1 MAQNLD
7 DYITRSA
14 NLANMDIDSIIG
26 KTSQG
31 NSYIPSVQQ
40 YYQNKLSQAYLN
52 GTLQK
57 LIDNQKEPVLAG
69 IAKRFQ
75 DHITQQNDVSTG
87 NAKTATDTSGTTRQ
101 QSDGSGAPSNATGND
116 GSAQV
121 STDDLSPKDNIDTS
135 LEKAPVLQNRDR
147 DSSASVQQSSDTG
160 NSHLENSQDG
170 SASLNQVT
178 SQNNTQQTAQNEL
191 QANQTTHQVSLGG
204 NTSLGS
210 VNASNQSAA
219 PTVTTTANTSSENT
233 SPSAN
238 TSADTSTNQDTNSA
252 EDTQKEKE
260 WNYWFVDDLVEK
272 TDKPTTIAILDGT
285 EKAVQDTEQGQ
296 LTKQLVINFI
306 EKDAKDEGTKSSDTE
321 QGDRPSELDA
331 QGKSTRD
338 DSQVQGKG
346 TSDAGSESAKSAN
359 GNEGSA
365 QSSDEKGLSHSDT
378 IRYSRKDKIN
388 VPKVVIAGNLGSLN
402 NHPDYERAKK
412 GDASAGLNVA
422 KSLVTDK
429 LISDV
434 KDMIGNE
441 KPIVVPVSSIESG
454 GANTIPSMSSVL
466 IAEKIGLQSDS
477 RIKQVSSSKRTEKNG
492 LDRIFTPVD
501 FEGHVEKGKKY
512 LIVDDTITQGGT
524 FAGLENHIT
533 ENGGEVIGS
542 VALSGKQYS
551 GTINLDQ
558 QTLKELREK
567 YGDIE
572 RRFIDATGYGFEGL
586 TQSEARYIL
595 GFKPPERFRERVAR
609 EADSRLDG
617 VGKDASPNGSSNQ
630 QVTKQSDQETNKA
643 PSKEGVSA
651 SRGLTSLSESV
662 TEKIKALIKNALSSK
677 SGNNHFEDLGELSK
691 NATSIIKSSTG
702 LELDGYVHSIDEASI
717 RHILNRHGDEKTEQA
732 RGQLPITEADLL
744 KIPEI
749 VNNPDSVE
757 KVDSNNSD
765 VETLIFKK
773 KIGDNYVSVQEVRS
787 GRKKLTAKTLW
798 KVRAAPSATSN
809 DALTLTSETFGSQPS
824 TTETSISKDKES
836 GKKSEKLADFGEKI
850 EGAKKD
856 TYVRYADE
864 LENASDD
871 VAGEPLSKSFPK
883 PDYEKLI
890 AEGSDSKAI
899 AAIRV
904 IREAIPSKP
913 RMKGKLSRWVSLVN
927 NAKEL
932 SRMLMESPA
941 MAEDLMKK
949 YASLSGGDAQNIMHR
964 FNLYSEL
971 GHKHDLSDFKF
982 ANWMAKDD
990 NGQFTIPAPEA
1001 RSRQNGIAVTGKS
1014 EEDAITKFKDALK
1027 ALGDSDKKPK
1037 EAQSVKFDVYQDR
1050 KNNTF
1055 YIARKIGPSKFIK
1068 VADGFKTSR
1077 EAFDFRKENQQDLEE
1092 KLAKLREIP
1101 NERRDSND
1109 PRLGEDHRQGKDVTP
1124 EHFLKTFGFKGGQ
1137 FGNWVTG
1144 KERQSN
1150 VNETYDSLIDLAK
1163 LLNIPP
1169 KALSLNGQLGIA
1181 WGARGQSRA
1190 SAHYEPDM
1198 VVINLTRK
1206 NGAGSLAHEWF
1217 HALDNYFSK
1226 NDGKSGYLSEQTKSS
1241 GEGIRPEVRQAFDKV
1256 LDAIKQTGLIQRSRE
1271 LDKVKTKDY
1280 WSTKLEMFARAFES
1294 YVINKAKDF
1303 GYKNDYLANIVSEAE
1318 YGRENSYPYPT
1329 AGETESISKAFDH
1342 LFETLKTKET
1352 DKGTALY
1359 SRRASDMEFANDI
1372 LQELAQHD
1380 DFFKHDKIESHT
1392 ISGAVEEA
1400 LPTARFLGDATR
1412 EDEKKESGAD
1422 YRLMFKTAK
1431 GNDFYVYT
1439 KGKKVWIDISRF
1451 ENDNAGALIYNA
1463 IAGFAH
1469 NAGFEFI
1476 GDPAG
1481 LSPDATFRRTRAMLS
1496 SALRYGTTKH
1506 FSAANE
1512 QIRGNKEAGIAPLK
1526 WGNDDF
1532 ENIKNLID
1540 SYVQTVENK
1549 FPQLRNYNYDFGK
1562 QQYVDKAGIPV
1573 SDRRFRSGVSHARS
1587 GGESGGGNT
1596 IGTGTIR
1603 SYIFLKALLSSQD
1616 QSRPSLSRQFSN
1628 SALALIRDGG
1638 LDKLFSKKSGGIENS
1653 HTAKSLTQELTSG
1666 KKPFDIAI
1674 KRLITELQL

>member
-402 NHPDYERAKK
+402 NHPDYEMAKK

-422 KSLVTDK
+422 ESLVTDK
-429 LISDV
+429 LISDI
-434 KDMIGNE
+434 KGMIGNE
-441 KPIVVPVSSIESG
+441 KPIVVPVLSVEDG
-454 GANTIPSMSSVL
+454 GANTIPSMATAL
-466 IAEKIGLQSDS
+466 IAEKLGLNSDGNIRQTS
-477 RIKQVSSSKRTEKNG
+477 FSKRTEKNG

-558 QTLKELREK
+558 KTLQELREK

-595 GFKPPERFRERVAR
+595 GFKQPERFRARVAI
-609 EADSRLDG
+609 EAGNGLHE
-617 VGKDASPNGSSNQ
+617 VGKGASPNGSSNQ

-651 SRGLTSLSESV
+651 SRGLKSKEGDA
-662 TEKIKALIKNALSSK
+662 KIGKFGKIFTQFYHDAKGAIAALIKEKGGEAIAALHHPEI
-677 SGNNHFEDLGELSK
+677 GDIDLVWGIEGTGASDGMGLSK
-691 NATSIIKSSTG
+691 
-702 LELDGYVHSIDEASI
+702 
-717 RHILNRHGDEKTEQA
+717 
-732 RGQLPITEADLL
+732 LL
-744 KIPEI
+744 KFHPEI
-749 VNNPDSVE
+749 VNNIQNIILGMNVVTNGKNRKILESKDHSATVRLDWDGE
-757 KVDSNNSD
+757 AKNWLL
-765 VETLIFKK
+765 TAFKK
-773 KIGDNYVSVQEVRS
+773 RGATDTRTDTISTRGKDDTAR
-787 GRKKLTAKTLW
+787 LT
-798 KVRAAPSATSN
+798 N
-809 DALTLTSETFGSQPS
+809 TSE
-824 TTETSISKDKES
+824 ESISKDKES
-836 GKKSEKLADFGEKI
+836 GKKSE
-850 EGAKKD
+850 
-856 TYVRYADE
+856 
-864 LENASDD
+864 
-871 VAGEPLSKSFPK
+871 
-883 PDYEKLI
+883 
-890 AEGSDSKAI
+890 
-899 AAIRV
+899 
-904 IREAIPSKP
+904 
-913 RMKGKLSRWVSLVN
+913 
-927 NAKEL
+927 
-932 SRMLMESPA
+932 
-941 MAEDLMKK
+941 
-949 YASLSGGDAQNIMHR
+949 
-964 FNLYSEL
+964 
-971 GHKHDLSDFKF
+971 
-982 ANWMAKDD
+982 
-990 NGQFTIPAPEA
+990 
-1001 RSRQNGIAVTGKS
+1001 
-1014 EEDAITKFKDALK
+1014 
-1027 ALGDSDKKPK
+1027 
-1037 EAQSVKFDVYQDR
+1037 
-1050 KNNTF
+1050 
-1055 YIARKIGPSKFIK
+1055 
-1068 VADGFKTSR
+1068 
-1077 EAFDFRKENQQDLEE
+1077 
-1092 KLAKLREIP
+1092 
-1101 NERRDSND
+1101 
-1109 PRLGEDHRQGKDVTP
+1109 
-1124 EHFLKTFGFKGGQ
+1124 
-1137 FGNWVTG
+1137 
-1144 KERQSN
+1144 
-1150 VNETYDSLIDLAK
+1150 
-1163 LLNIPP
+1163 
-1169 KALSLNGQLGIA
+1169 
-1181 WGARGQSRA
+1181 
-1190 SAHYEPDM
+1190 
-1198 VVINLTRK
+1198 
-1206 NGAGSLAHEWF
+1206 
-1217 HALDNYFSK
+1217 
-1226 NDGKSGYLSEQTKSS
+1226 
-1241 GEGIRPEVRQAFDKV
+1241 
-1256 LDAIKQTGLIQRSRE
+1256 
-1271 LDKVKTKDY
+1271 
-1280 WSTKLEMFARAFES
+1280 
-1294 YVINKAKDF
+1294 
-1303 GYKNDYLANIVSEAE
+1303 
-1318 YGRENSYPYPT
+1318 
-1329 AGETESISKAFDH
+1329 
-1342 LFETLKTKET
+1342 KTKET

-1400 LPTARFLGDATR
+1400 LPDARFLGDATR

-1439 KGKKVWIDISRF
+1439 KGKKVWVDISRF
-1451 ENDNAGALIYNA
+1451 ENDNSGAGVYNA

-1562 QQYVDKAGIPV
+1562 QQFVDKAGIPV
-1573 SDRRFRSGVSHARS
+1573 SRGRFEEGVSKFRGQKNSS
-1587 GGESGGGNT
+1587 GKNT
-1596 IGTGTIR
+1596 IGSGTIR
-1603 SYIFLKALLSSQD
+1603 SYIFLKALLSSED
-1616 QSRPSLSRQFSN
+1616 QSRPNLFRQFSN

-1638 LDKLFSKKSGGIENS
+1638 LDKLFSKKSGDIKNS
-1653 HTAKSLTQELTSG
+1653 HTANSLTKELTSG